1 MKSTQWHGID
11 LKALANEAPGLRSG
25 DWTLAEFPRLVLEL
39 HPEHRIDGRVVAQL
53 EVWWEQPVGVSQ
65 PQLWSRWVAHANL
78 PLTCQRCLGVCV
90 QAVQVQQTYR
100 WVETEEQA
108 AQEDELADED
118 VLSLE
123 GEVDLMHLLEDELIM
138 ALPAFVKH
146 ETCDLPGKQQTD
158 PLEVRENP
166 FAKLAVLKKTG
177 S

>member
-1 MKSTQWHGID
+1 
-11 LKALANEAPGLRSG
+11 
-25 DWTLAEFPRLVLEL
+25 
-39 HPEHRIDGRVVAQL
+39 
-53 EVWWEQPVGVSQ
+53 
-65 PQLWSRWVAHANL
+65 
-78 PLTCQRCLGVCV
+78 LGVCV

-118 VLSLE
+118 VLSLD

-166 FAKLAVLKKTG
+166 FAKLAALKKTG